1 MKRSARHFDEQ
12 SSFQAA
18 TKKPK
23 TAARRYDEE
32 PSPTPTKKSKA
43 AAKQQVKWAAGL
55 GERLLRVEERREAAR
70 RAKAVMLPTEQFAAQ
85 SKSAQRSGRQLLEDF
100 EAAFRYLF
108 SETDIRLGHMQKKMV
123 DAITVALLFKFFKND
138 LVANLKWLRKK
149 FVIKELNDT
158 WAFSYPRRAGKTEA
172 AAMVYAVIAVS
183 QPGGNCVMFNLTQTH
198 AKEFLNSVIKY
209 LQKFE
214 LSKEFGWKEDRR
226 DLNRFIDILAKK
238 TGTINSIRSL
248 GGGQK
253 GDAKIGSRFGK
264 RLSCPAF
271 TNFLQG
277 GSSSVATHS
286 DTFIHAHKEHI
297 YLSRSRSALV
307 QPKPLGCCACAISRV
322 IFSFLRWR
330 HAKPSETRSAMA

>member
-1 MKRSARHFDEQ
+1 MKRAH
-12 SSFQAA
+12 AA
-18 TKKPK
+18 PESRKKPV
-23 TAARRYDEE
+23 E
-32 PSPTPTKKSKA
+32 
-43 AAKQQVKWAAGL
+43 QVKWASAL
-55 GERLLRVEERREAAR
+55 GQRLLEREARREEAR
-70 RAKAVMLPTEQFAAQ
+70 RARATMKRTEDFAA
-85 SKSAQRSGRQLLEDF
+85 SRRNAPRGGRQLLEDY

-123 DAITVALLFKFFKND
+123 DAITVALLFKFFKDD

-149 FVIKELNDT
+149 YVIKELNDT

-172 AAMVYAVIAVS
+172 AAMVYAVVAVS

-214 LSKEFGWKEDRR
+214 HSKEFGWKEDRR

-264 RLSCPAF
+264 RHFWQLVVQH
-271 TNFLQG
+271 T
-277 GSSSVATHS
+277 THY
-286 DTFIHAHKEHI
+286 TH
-297 YLSRSRSALV
+297 YT
-307 QPKPLGCCACAISRV
+307 
-322 IFSFLRWR
+322 
-330 HAKPSETRSAMA
+330 HAKRPHLRE